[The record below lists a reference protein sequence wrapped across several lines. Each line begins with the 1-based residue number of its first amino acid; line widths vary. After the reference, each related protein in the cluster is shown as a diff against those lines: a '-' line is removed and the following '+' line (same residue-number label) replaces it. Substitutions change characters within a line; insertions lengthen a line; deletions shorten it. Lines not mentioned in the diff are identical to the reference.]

1 MATANTISKKRLTED
16 EKLTIEQMYAEGK
29 SAEVIGKAIWRAPQT
44 VRNYLDAV
52 GIKPIGGKSSKAT
65 GVNPFKCPH
74 CGKRE
79 HQKGARFC
87 YHCGHDIRSE
97 SVILAE
103 KARKLLQTVAF
114 LPDNMKVDTSD
125 TIQAII
131 RYLDKQG

>member
-1 MATANTISKKRLTED
+1 MATKTIKRLTED

-29 SAEVIGKAIWRAPQT
+29 SATAIGNAIWRSPQT
-44 VRNYLDAV
+44 VLNYLDAT
-52 GIKPIGGKSSKAT
+52 GIRPSKGKNSKAA
-65 GVNPFKCPH
+65 GINPLKCPH

-87 YHCGHDIRSE
+87 YNCGHDIRSE

-114 LPDNMKVDTSD
+114 LPDNMKIETSD

-131 RYLDKQG
+131 RYLDKQD